1 MKTIS
6 EKKVQFVIPL
16 ISLFVLSVL
25 ASHSL
30 AQEKQELISAE
41 RVSIQSIFLGEERVI
56 SIYLPDNYEATS
68 QKYPVL
74 YLLDGTTHFQ
84 HAIAAT
90 AFLSRGG
97 IIPQMIVISVH
108 NTDRNRDFSPV
119 HTERI
124 PTSGGAE
131 KFLNFLSDELI
142 PFINEKYRVSDFSIL
157 MGHSFGG
164 TFAIYSLLT
173 QPELFNAYIAVSPY
187 LHYADNYLVNE
198 SKNLLKS
205 EYNQPTYLYM
215 TVGNEPDYFKPLEE
229 FSTNVLEKS
238 KEAIDFNYEKMESE
252 DHASIPYIT
261 LFNGLRFIFS
271 EWRLPNEKFA
281 QGMDSID
288 THYKYISA
296 KYGFE
301 IKTPEYVI
309 NNLGYQYLRNNDIEK
324 AIEVFKEN
332 TKRYPESANVYDS
345 LGEAYENNNQL
356 VLAKNNYQKAV
367 DLGMKN
373 NDPNALI
380 YQKNLKRVQ

>member
-1 MKTIS
+1 
-6 EKKVQFVIPL
+6 
-16 ISLFVLSVL
+16 
-25 ASHSL
+25 
-30 AQEKQELISAE
+30 
-41 RVSIQSIFLGEERVI
+41 
-56 SIYLPDNYEATS
+56 
-68 QKYPVL
+68 
-74 YLLDGTTHFQ
+74 
-84 HAIAAT
+84 
-90 AFLSRGG
+90 
-97 IIPQMIVISVH
+97 
-108 NTDRNRDFSPV
+108 
-119 HTERI
+119 
-124 PTSGGAE
+124 
-131 KFLNFLSDELI
+131 
-142 PFINEKYRVSDFSIL
+142 
-157 MGHSFGG
+157 
-164 TFAIYSLLT
+164 
-173 QPELFNAYIAVSPY
+173 
-187 LHYADNYLVNE
+187 
-198 SKNLLKS
+198 
-205 EYNQPTYLYM
+205 M

-288 THYKYISA
+288 RHYKYISA

-345 LGEAYENNNQL
+345 LGEAYENNTQL